1 MIAAGFIQAS
11 CARQSQNPFFTDWNT
26 PFQTPPFD
34 QIREEHYMPAF
45 KEGMAQH
52 QKEIKKIANN
62 PVSATFQNTIE
73 VMEESGELLTKVN
86 SVFENLT
93 SSNTNDQLQSI
104 AKEAAPLLSKHW
116 DDIKLNK
123 KLFQRVKAIYGQ
135 KDKLNL
141 TTGQNM
147 LLDKYYKDFVRGG
160 ANLTAEQ
167 KTELRKINKKLSVLS
182 LKFGENILKEDN
194 AFELVI
200 DKEEDMAGLPDAVIS
215 AAAEAAKER
224 GHAGKWVFTLH
235 KPSLIPFLQYSPKRD
250 LREKMFKGY
259 INRGNNNNE
268 YDNKNILTQMVSLR
282 VKRAHLLGYKT
293 HAGYML
299 EENMAQKPQNVYDLL
314 EKIRQ
319 PALKM
324 AQKEAQKLQKM
335 IDEEGGKF
343 KLQPWDWWYY
353 AEKLKKEKYALDD
366 ELLRPYFRLENVRQ
380 GAFAVANKLYGITF
394 TERNDIPKY
403 QPDVKVYEVKE
414 ADGRLTGIFYSD
426 YFPRAGKRGGAWM
439 NSFRK
444 QSRAGGKEV
453 RPIICNVANLSKPT
467 GDKPA
472 LLTFEEVSTLFHEF
486 GHALHGLLSN
496 RTYPT
501 LTGTS
506 VPRDFVEMPSQFME
520 NFAAAPEV
528 MKLYAKHYRTGEP
541 IPGELIKKIKNA
553 GHFNQGFAT
562 VEYLA
567 ASFLDMDWH
576 TLTEPQEPDVS
587 EFEKK
592 SMQKTGLIPQIVERY
607 RSTYFQHIF
616 SGGYSAGYY
625 SYVWAEVLDADAF
638 EAFKENGL
646 FDQKT
651 ATAFRKNILEAG
663 GSDDPMKMYIRF
675 RGAEPKIEPMLKR
688 KGLM

>member
-1 MIAAGFIQAS
+1 MIAAGFIPAS